1 MTMARTHLPIRP
13 TGFVIVLIVLL
24 GGAVRAQQGCA
35 VTPVLKIPSVRQ
47 IFNLQQEQTLGDVEA
62 EWVGANYPVVQEER
76 LTSHLD
82 AVASRVLS
90 RFPAEL
96 ARVQVMLV
104 DIPIA
109 DAFSAGPN
117 RIYITRKIVILLKN
131 DDELAGLL
139 GHELGH
145 ILTHQNAV
153 TVTELFHEILGVD
166 VVTDRNDISEK
177 LSRMMVRI
185 DEDEKAFHK
194 AAQVIRRQEVIH
206 QFEADRVAV
215 YAAAD
220 AGFSPQAYV
229 ELFDRSAKT
238 SGSKATPLA
247 DSFEATGANK
257 WRLHEIQNNLK
268 RLPHACRGIVPA
280 PSAEFLRWQAAVL
293 SSPDLARQ

>member
-1 MTMARTHLPIRP
+1 MSIARIHFPTRP
-13 TGFVIVLIVLL
+13 TAFVIVLLVLF
-24 GGAVRAQQGCA
+24 GGAVRAKQGCA
-35 VTPVLKIPSVRQ
+35 VTPVLKIPSGRQ
-47 IFNLQQEQTLGDVEA
+47 IFNPQQERTLGDVEA

-90 RFPAEL
+90 QFPAEL
-96 ARVQVMLV
+96 AQVQVILV

-117 RIYITRKIVILLKN
+117 RIYITRKMVTLLNN

-145 ILTHQNAV
+145 LLTHQNAV

-166 VVTDRNDISEK
+166 VVADRNDISEK
-177 LSRMMVRI
+177 LSRMMARI
-185 DEDEKAFHK
+185 DEDKKAFHK
-194 AAQVIRRQEVIH
+194 AAQVIQRQEGIH
-206 QFEADRVAV
+206 QCEADRVAI
-215 YAAAD
+215 YAAAG

-238 SGSKATPLA
+238 SGSKDTPLA
-247 DSFEATGANK
+247 DSFEAAGANK
-257 WRLHEIQNNLK
+257 WRLHEIQNTLK
-268 RLPHACRGIVPA
+268 RLPQACRGSVPT
-280 PSAEFLRWQAAVL
+280 PSAEFLSWQAAVL
-293 SSPDLARQ
+293 SSPDLARR